1 LRGKGRE
8 REREGKKMKHV
19 RIKMKMR
26 IPRFVEKSAFLR
38 QTWALLKRNVVLHV
52 FISLELV
59 EEVTDCRVDGFSRHF
74 HRLFSL
80 QSYCALLSLS
90 LFVWFNL

>member
-1 LRGKGRE
+1 
-8 REREGKKMKHV
+8 MKHV
-19 RIKMKMR
+19 RIKMKMT

-59 EEVTDCRVDGFSRHF
+59 EEVTDCRVDGFSPHF